1 VQAQR
6 PANVANR
13 RDESRRPSAR
23 GGRGTGAGRSSS
35 PAPGQQTTPRRRGF
49 WIALAVV
56 LAAVNIVL
64 ATLVL
69 TSGGNDDDGGDPVA
83 ERVAELEAQ
92 EEARGVELVAE
103 LTQQTTAAHAGLLGV
118 IEGLHTVVP
127 AGGTAVVSPSVNPGA
142 WHTAVGAAIGT
153 YGDPP
158 SGSTEFNTV
167 RNGLLLAIDLLGSAA
182 TAYESAV
189 VAPAGPQQDELL
201 ELAGRL
207 RDQAVAAW
215 SVAATQLDVLN
226 IDAGY
231 GHAHITLPA
240 RPGEEVDPHGGV
252 GFEPSQ
258 EDHTGHTD

>member
-1 VQAQR
+1 MA
-6 PANVANR
+6 A
-13 RDESRRPSAR
+13 
-23 GGRGTGAGRSSS
+23 
-35 PAPGQQTTPRRRGF
+35 
-49 WIALAVV
+49 V

-69 TSGGNDDDGGDPVA
+69 TSGGDDGDSLDS
-83 ERVAELEAQ
+83 RVADLEAQ
-92 EEARGVELVAE
+92 EDARHVELVAE
-103 LTQQTTAAHAGLLGV
+103 LTQQTTAAHSGLLPV
-118 IEGLHTVVP
+118 IEGLHAVVP
-127 AGGTAVVSPSVNPGA
+127 SGGTAAVSPTATPAA
-142 WHTAVGAAIGT
+142 WHSAVGAAIGT

-158 SGSTEFNTV
+158 SGSTEFNTA

-182 TAYESAV
+182 TAYEAAAA
-189 VAPAGPQQDELL
+189 APAGPQQEELL

-231 GHAHITLPA
+231 GHVHITLPS

-252 GFEPSQ
+252 GFEPQ
-258 EDHTGHTD
+258 PEDHTDHN

>member
-1 VQAQR
+1 M
-6 PANVANR
+6 ANR

-35 PAPGQQTTPRRRGF
+35 PAPGQESPPRRRAF
-49 WIALAVV
+49 WIAVAAA
-56 LAAVNIVL
+56 LAALNIVL

-69 TSGGNDDDGGDPVA
+69 TGGGDDDDPLA
-83 ERVAELEAQ
+83 DRVAELEAQ
-92 EEARGVELVAE
+92 EEANQTELVGQ
-103 LTQQTTAAHAGLLGV
+103 LTEQATAAHAGLLSV
-118 IEGLHTVVP
+118 IAGLHAVVP
-127 AGGTAVVSPSVNPGA
+127 SGAPPVGPVAGADPAS

-153 YGDPP
+153 FGDAP
-158 SGSTEFNTV
+158 SGSTEFNTT

-182 TAYESAV
+182 TAYEGAV
-189 VAPAGPQQDELL
+189 AAPDGAERDRLL

-226 IDAGY
+226 IDAGN
-231 GHAHITLPA
+231 GHVHITLPS
-240 RPGEEVDPHGGV
+240 RPGEQVDPHGGV

-258 EDHTGHTD
+258 EDHENHT

>member
-1 VQAQR
+1 M
-6 PANVANR
+6 ANR

-35 PAPGQQTTPRRRGF
+35 PAPGQQNPPRRRGF
-49 WIALAVV
+49 WIAVAVI

-64 ATLVL
+64 ATLIL
-69 TSGGNDDDGGDPVA
+69 SGGDDGDPVA
-83 ERVAELEAQ
+83 GRVADLEAQ
-92 EEARGVELVAE
+92 EEARQVELVAE
-103 LTQQTTAAHAGLLGV
+103 LTQQTTAAHSGLLPV

-127 AGGTAVVSPSVNPGA
+127 SGGQAVVSPAATPAS
-142 WHTAVGAAIGT
+142 WHSAVGAAIGT
-153 YGDPP
+153 FGDPP
-158 SGSTEFNTV
+158 SGSTEFNTA
-167 RNGLLLAIDLLGSAA
+167 RNGLLLAIDLLGSAT

-189 VAPAGPQQDELL
+189 AAPAGPQQDELL

-252 GFEPSQ
+252 GFEPKP
-258 EDHTGHTD
+258 EDHTNHN

>member
-1 VQAQR
+1 MQAQR

-35 PAPGQQTTPRRRGF
+35 PAPGQQTPPRRRGF
-49 WIALAVV
+49 WIAVAAV
-56 LAAVNIVL
+56 LAAANIVL

-69 TSGGNDDDGGDPVA
+69 TGGDDDSDPVA
-83 ERVAELEAQ
+83 DRVAELEAQ
-92 EEARGVELVAE
+92 EADRQLELVGQ
-103 LTQQTTAAHAGLLGV
+103 LTEQTTAAHAGLLSV

-127 AGGTAVVSPSVNPGA
+127 TGEPAVVSPSVDPAA

-153 YGDPP
+153 YGDAP
-158 SGSTEFNTV
+158 SGSTEFNTA

-189 VAPAGPQQDELL
+189 AAPAGPQQEELL

-226 IDAGY
+226 IDAGN
-231 GHAHITLPA
+231 GHVHITLPS

-252 GFEPSQ
+252 GFEPSE
-258 EDHTGHTD
+258 EDHAGHTE

>member
-1 VQAQR
+1 M
-6 PANVANR
+6 
-13 RDESRRPSAR
+13 R

-35 PAPGQQTTPRRRGF
+35 PAPGQQDPPRRRGF
-49 WIALAVV
+49 WIAVAAV
-56 LAAVNIVL
+56 LATVNIVL
-64 ATLVL
+64 AALVL
-69 TSGGNDDDGGDPVA
+69 TSGRDSGDPVA
-83 ERVAELEAQ
+83 DRVAELEAQ
-92 EEARGVELVAE
+92 EERRNVELVGQ
-103 LTQQTTAAHAGLLGV
+103 LTDQATAAHAGLLPV

-127 AGGTAVVSPSVNPGA
+127 SGGSPVVSPSVDPVS

-153 YGDPP
+153 FGDPP
-158 SGSTEFNTV
+158 SGSTEFNTA
-167 RNGLLLAIDLLGSAA
+167 RNGLLLATDLLGSAA

-226 IDAGY
+226 IEAGN
-231 GHAHITLPA
+231 GHAHITLPS

-252 GFEPSQ
+252 GFEPSE

>member
-1 VQAQR
+1 VPAHR
-6 PANVANR
+6 PANVANQ

-35 PAPGQQTTPRRRGF
+35 PAPGQPNPPRRRGF
-49 WIALAVV
+49 WIAVAAV

-69 TSGGNDDDGGDPVA
+69 TSGGDDGNTLDD
-83 ERVAELEAQ
+83 RVADLAAQ
-92 EEARGVELVAE
+92 EEARHVELVAE
-103 LTQQTTAAHAGLLGV
+103 LTQQTTAAHSGLQSVIAGL
-118 IEGLHTVVP
+118 HAVVP
-127 AGGTAVVSPSVNPGA
+127 SGGTAAVVAGADPAA
-142 WHTAVGAAIGT
+142 WHRAVGAAIGT

-158 SGSTEFNTV
+158 SGSTEFNTA

-182 TAYESAV
+182 TAYEAAV
-189 VAPAGPQQDELL
+189 AAPAGPQQEQLL

-252 GFEPSQ
+252 DFEPKP
-258 EDHTGHTD
+258 EEHTGHN

>member
-1 VQAQR
+1 M
-6 PANVANR
+6 ANR

-35 PAPGQQTTPRRRGF
+35 PAPGQQHPPRRRGF
-49 WIALAVV
+49 WIAVAAV

-69 TSGGNDDDGGDPVA
+69 TGGDDSGGDPVA

-92 EEARGVELVAE
+92 EEDRHVELVAE
-103 LTQQTTAAHAGLLGV
+103 LTQQTTAAHSGLLPV
-118 IEGLHTVVP
+118 IEGLHAVVP
-127 AGGTAVVSPSVNPGA
+127 SGGTAAVSASATPAA
-142 WHTAVGAAIGT
+142 WHSAVGAAIGT
-153 YGDPP
+153 FGEPP
-158 SGSTEFNTV
+158 SGSTEFNTA

-182 TAYESAV
+182 TAYEAAV
-189 VAPAGPQQDELL
+189 AAPAGPQQEELL

-231 GHAHITLPA
+231 GHVHITLPS

-252 GFEPSQ
+252 GFEPQ
-258 EDHTGHTD
+258 PEDHTDHD

>member
-1 VQAQR
+1 VPAQR

-13 RDESRRPSAR
+13 RDESRRPSLR

-35 PAPGQQTTPRRRGF
+35 PAPGQQDPPRRRGF
-49 WIALAVV
+49 WIAVAAV

-69 TSGGNDDDGGDPVA
+69 TGGRDDGDTLGN
-83 ERVAELEAQ
+83 RVADLEAQ
-92 EEARGVELVAE
+92 EEARQLELVAE
-103 LTQQTTAAHAGLLGV
+103 LTQQTTAAHSGLLPV
-118 IEGLHTVVP
+118 IEGLHVVVP
-127 AGGTAVVSPSVNPGA
+127 SGGTAAVSPSVNPAA

-158 SGSTEFNTV
+158 SGSTEFNTA

-189 VAPAGPQQDELL
+189 LAPAGPQQEELL

-240 RPGEEVDPHGGV
+240 RPGEELDPHGGV
-252 GFEPSQ
+252 DFEPKP
-258 EDHTGHTD
+258 EDHTNHN